1 MTLSIHNTTDWEFDR
16 IASYGP
22 QITAAMKKLVERF
35 PKDMTLESLAQD
47 IFSGKNQLW
56 LILDE
61 EEKFVAFVTS
71 EIKTNQATGK
81 KSVVLSELAGE
92 GGTDIV
98 PLIEPIEEWAREI
111 GATEIT
117 PVGRLGWRK
126 ALAKQG
132 YEADIV
138 LYRKTLDKDAA

>member
-1 MTLSIHNTTDWEFDR
+1 MTLTIHNTTDWPFEK
-16 IASYGP
+16 IAPYGP
-22 QITAAMKKLVERF
+22 QITAAMKKLVARF
-35 PKDMTLESLAQD
+35 PDIMTVASLADD

-61 EEKFVAFVTS
+61 DEKFVAFVTS
-71 EIKTNQATGK
+71 EIKITEATGHK
-81 KSVVLSELAGE
+81 TVVLSELAGE

-98 PLIEPIEEWAREI
+98 PLIGPIEEWARSI
-111 GATEIT
+111 GAKDIT

-138 LYRKTLDKDAA
+138 LYRKELIDG